1 MKESGEGLLVDDDED
16 LFDDVLVELDEFE
29 HVDDEDKSS
38 CPCCCCWPRRSSDDE
53 LDDPPLLFL
62 LDLVDLLA
70 EDFFERSFEA
80 SFDGVLTSG
89 GPAGCDDDDSLSP
102 PPFEFF
108 FSSSSSMSS
117 PTSPAATAATVD
129 STDELQLLLTAA
141 PSEPVL
147 LLVPPLGV
155 PFEFAVVVDDALLFD
170 WESFSSPVG
179 PVVVGAAAPPFFLLF
194 TVSLGFLAAFALGV
208 FLLGLDLLLESSAP
222 PAISWLICRL
232 SSDDELVPLV
242 PLTGVDCCCCCCWF
256 FFLAEADFS
265 PLGFLALEPLPP
277 FPPPGGLLGP
287 FDIFMGVEMADGS
300 VLCG

>member
-1 MKESGEGLLVDDDED
+1 MLVDDDED

-38 CPCCCCWPRRSSDDE
+38 CPCCCCWPRRSSDEE

-155 PFEFAVVVDDALLFD
+155 FVVPFEFAVVDDACFCNLAFFQARFFIEIETLY
-170 WESFSSPVG
+170 
-179 PVVVGAAAPPFFLLF
+179 FLLLD
-194 TVSLGFLAAFALGV
+194 SYCLILAFQDGLYNIKV
-208 FLLGLDLLLESSAP
+208 LLKSTMHSFG
-222 PAISWLICRL
+222 IRIYIYF
-232 SSDDELVPLV
+232 V
-242 PLTGVDCCCCCCWF
+242 
-256 FFLAEADFS
+256 
-265 PLGFLALEPLPP
+265 
-277 FPPPGGLLGP
+277 
-287 FDIFMGVEMADGS
+287 
-300 VLCG
+300 

>member
-38 CPCCCCWPRRSSDDE
+38 CPCCCCCWPRRSSDEE

-80 SFDGVLTSG
+80 SFDGVLTNG

-129 STDELQLLLTAA
+129 STDELQLLLTAV
-141 PSEPVL
+141 PSEPV

-155 PFEFAVVVDDALLFD
+155 FVVPFEFVVVDDAC
-170 WESFSSPVG
+170 
-179 PVVVGAAAPPFFLLF
+179 FF
-194 TVSLGFLAAFALGV
+194 V
-208 FLLGLDLLLESSAP
+208 
-222 PAISWLICRL
+222 I
-232 SSDDELVPLV
+232 
-242 PLTGVDCCCCCCWF
+242 
-256 FFLAEADFS
+256 
-265 PLGFLALEPLPP
+265 
-277 FPPPGGLLGP
+277 
-287 FDIFMGVEMADGS
+287 
-300 VLCG
+300 